1 MGYNVVSKWAR
12 FDHPWLHSPLLRIV
26 QPVPSLKKRLTTS
39 LPGTPGVLLLEKR
52 RRACANILMGA
63 IRSPLVA
70 LSATADRSTG
80 PLFEK
85 KK

>member
-1 MGYNVVSKWAR
+1 
-12 FDHPWLHSPLLRIV
+12 
-26 QPVPSLKKRLTTS
+26 
-39 LPGTPGVLLLEKR
+39 
-52 RRACANILMGA
+52 MGA

-85 KK
+85 KRGVGKNPDGCFVMGGSVFNNHQYWRDTPLCLISALCKITEVASIRLA